1 MDWYVYRKKLLSF
14 LKKIKNLLKKEVS
27 IVFHSKLCAEG
38 NIGSSTGKMKRVTLF
53 VLKLLSLTQGQLTRM
68 GLTQA

>member
-1 MDWYVYRKKLLSF
+1 MSV
-14 LKKIKNLLKKEVS
+14 
-27 IVFHSKLCAEG
+27 VFHSKLCAEG
-38 NIGSSTGKMKRVTLF
+38 KIGSSTGKMKRVTQF